1 MWLDDVII
9 ILDQVFNLV
18 CQGNKSMI
26 PPKWNMS
33 FFFAFFRKLFMPV
46 IFIT

>member
-9 ILDQVFNLV
+9 VLDQVFNLV
-18 CQGNKSMI
+18 CQGNKSKI
-26 PPKWNMS
+26 SPKWNMS
-33 FFFAFFRKLFMPV
+33 LLCFFRKLFVTV